1 MSTVVAEV
9 SNNIM
14 NRTNTCPHTTDRHH
28 ERPSQGSYQL
38 GRGNAIGRQWSRLAT
53 QPAEKGSLER
63 APSHRH
69 KAAANRQTAPKGVN
83 G

>member
-14 NRTNTCPHTTDRHH
+14 NRTNTCPYTTDRHH
-28 ERPSQGSYQL
+28 ERPSQGSYQP
-38 GRGNAIGRQWSRLAT
+38 GRSKVIGRQWSRLAT
-53 QPAEKGSLER
+53 QPAEEGSPGR
-63 APSHRH
+63 ATSHRR